1 VQRQPTSIGIKNL
14 LGLNLKFCLSRKSLP
29 KDINQTILRMA
40 RSIRICHL
48 LQSSGLNPT
57 SHYEKQIYIKNSNWP
72 PPPAPLTIEN
82 KITEFEKALKDKQ
95 RHLETKYTKRNL
107 SNLTPFQTKILLKL
121 RQNTNI
127 IIKLSGK
134 NLGPAVLDTSRYTTQ
149 VLEEHLLTKDYRQL
163 SREDALYRIDQLII
177 ILKKTD
183 TRK

>member
-1 VQRQPTSIGIKNL
+1 LAP
-14 LGLNLKFCLSRKSLP
+14 
-29 KDINQTILRMA
+29 A
-40 RSIRICHL
+40 
-48 LQSSGLNPT
+48 
-57 SHYEKQIYIKNSNWP
+57 
-72 PPPAPLTIEN
+72 PAPLTIET

-127 IIKLSGK
+127 VIKLSGK

>member
-1 VQRQPTSIGIKNL
+1 MQRQPTSIGIKNL

-57 SHYEKQIYIKNSNWP
+57 SHYEKQIYIKNSNWH

-107 SNLTPFQTKILLKL
+107 SNLTPFQTKILPKL

-127 IIKLSGK
+127 VIKPSGK
-134 NLGPAVLDTSRYTTQ
+134 NLRLVSSKNNFQYISTALV
-149 VLEEHLLTKDYRQL
+149 LLTCWASPPQQCTGRCTYVSSGISSL
-163 SREDALYRIDQLII
+163 LIE
-177 ILKKTD
+177 
-183 TRK
+183 